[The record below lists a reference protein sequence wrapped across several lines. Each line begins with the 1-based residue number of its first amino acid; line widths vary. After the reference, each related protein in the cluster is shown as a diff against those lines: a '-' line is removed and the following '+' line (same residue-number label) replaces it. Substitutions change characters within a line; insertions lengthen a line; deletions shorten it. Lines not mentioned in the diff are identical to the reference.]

1 MVIGEPLVVI
11 GAPVLSNVVPA
22 LLNPPGDVTAPFRSA
37 APPFMIEMEF
47 AARVEFEVT
56 PPAALL
62 IVSVPSAALLPTAP
76 LNRMLLL
83 PAVRVKFWA

>member
-1 MVIGEPLVVI
+1 
-11 GAPVLSNVVPA
+11 
-22 LLNPPGDVTAPFRSA
+22 
-37 APPFMIEMEF
+37 MIEMEF

-83 PAVRVKFWA
+83 PAVRVRFWA